1 MATERT
7 DYPDDIEVQAWQCK
21 IEAEMR
27 CINCDALHGE
37 EYINERGEVKRKVVT
52 AAHPLHDASTPRP
65 RLVSLCLECHRRYDD
80 RTGPNRRQKKQR

>member
-21 IEAEMR
+21 VEAGMR

-37 EYINERGEVKRKVVT
+37 EYINERGDVKRKVVT
-52 AAHPLHDASTPRP
+52 AAHPFHDAANPRP

>member
-21 IEAEMR
+21 VEAEMR

-37 EYINERGEVKRKVVT
+37 HTNPQPGVRIVALASCGKT
-52 AAHPLHDASTPRP
+52 SPLSG
-65 RLVSLCLECHRRYDD
+65 SEHRAR
-80 RTGPNRRQKKQR
+80 